1 MVRYL
6 FGRLGQAVL
15 VLWATFTLSFLL
27 LQVLPGDAILI
38 KFEGGDLGLSPEQ
51 IAELRVAYGADAP
64 VWAQYWATL
73 RGFLGGDFGLSIS
86 RGVPVTQLFAT
97 NLPATLRLTLFGSL
111 AAVALALALAVAATL
126 PRLRW
131 LREIITGLP
140 ALMISLPVFWI
151 GILLIQI
158 FSFRLKLIPVIGAG
172 PWEGLILPVI
182 ALAVP
187 IAAPIAQIL
196 IRAIDEVSLQPFVAV
211 ARAKGAGPGF
221 VLVHHVLRNATLPA
235 LTIAGVLFGELV
247 AGAVVTETVFGLN
260 GLGRLTE
267 QAVNNQDAAVLQA
280 ILVISALGFV
290 LVNLAVDLVYPL
302 IDPRLKSSMRAA
314 R

>member
-211 ARAKGAGPGF
+211 VRAKGAGPGF